1 MDMSAEA
8 DLLRRAQAGDNEA
21 SDALYREYFESNR
34 QIHNLLL
41 REVAAPEAR
50 EDILHDAFLSLV
62 RSKSEFRG
70 DSRLQTF
77 VYRVVQIAILQK
89 LRSDKARR
97 SSKMVRLF
105 VELSGESVERELAVT
120 DYGYEKVESEQM
132 AERMYTL
139 LPEPLRTALLVVSIV
154 PITVF
159 ANFLRVVA
167 LVLMTYYFGADA
179 VEGLFHDF
187 TGILLFVVA
196 IVLFFAVDGVIV
208 ALGAL
213 MRWRPARR
221 PSTAR

>member
-21 SDALYREYFESNR
+21 SDILYREFFENNR

-41 REVAAPEAR
+41 REVPAPEDR

-105 VELSGESVERELAVT
+105 VDLSGESIERELAVT
-120 DYGYEKVESEQM
+120 DYGFEKVESDQM
-132 AERMYTL
+132 AERMYAL
-139 LPEPLRTALLVVSIV
+139 LPEPLRTALR
-154 PITVF
+154 
-159 ANFLRVVA
+159 LRTADDLSYSEVA
-167 LVLMTYYFGADA
+167 RRMDSPVNTAATRIFKARAILYKLFG
-179 VEGLFHDF
+179 GSHS
-187 TGILLFVVA
+187 
-196 IVLFFAVDGVIV
+196 DGH
-208 ALGAL
+208 
-213 MRWRPARR
+213 RPAEED
-221 PSTAR
+221 PVKSAKKSGGPGN